1 MPLTVGD
8 GAGDATVLVGAG
20 TSVRLRAPIGLGVDA
35 VLAGG
40 IDLFATRTTYVL
52 DGMPVLTTPR
62 IAPWLAAGFEVA
74 P

>member
-1 MPLTVGD
+1 
-8 GAGDATVLVGAG
+8 
-20 TSVRLRAPIGLGVDA
+20 VDA

-62 IAPWLAAGFEVA
+62 IAPWLAAGLEVA
-74 P
+74 A